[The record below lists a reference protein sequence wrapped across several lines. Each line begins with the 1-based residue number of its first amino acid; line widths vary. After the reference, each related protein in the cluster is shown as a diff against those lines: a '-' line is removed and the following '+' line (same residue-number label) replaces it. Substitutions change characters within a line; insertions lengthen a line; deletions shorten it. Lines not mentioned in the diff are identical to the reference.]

1 MGFNNN
7 VLWLSRS
14 VENCVTSNYQIMWI
28 YKTMRYDNR
37 LDIQFRFDYVTG
49 VVEMRVDDNVAEAN
63 GFYNLEHLKTEIAK
77 SMPMLEVPEW
87 LRIDNCGSPAL
98 ATLNL
103 N

>member
-1 MGFNNN
+1 
-7 VLWLSRS
+7 
-14 VENCVTSNYQIMWI
+14 MWI

-37 LDIQFRFDYVTG
+37 LDIQFRFDYITG

-63 GFYNLEHLKTEIAK
+63 GYYNLEHLKAEIAK

-87 LRIDNCGSPAL
+87 LRIDNCASLAL
-98 ATLNL
+98 AALNL